1 MTDINSEERIA
12 ELEAQVEALREALE
26 AQQECAQT
34 KPLIDFTKVKS
45 AIDDGS
51 EYVINAMKPLIEK
64 YEAPSKAAVAKVENK
79 VTDNPFLSV
88 AVAFG
93 AGIVIGTVLNY
104 CSKKY
109 SDE

>member
-12 ELEAQVEALREALE
+12 ELEAQVKALQNALTV
-26 AQQECAQT
+26 QQSTET
-34 KPLIDFTKVKS
+34 KPLIDFKKVKS

-51 EYVINAMKPLIEK
+51 EYVIKAMRPLIEK
-64 YEAPSKAAVAKVENK
+64 YEEPSKAAVAKVETK
-79 VTDNPFLSV
+79 VSDNPFLSV

-104 CSKKY
+104 CCKK
-109 SDE
+109 SSEE